1 MTETTPST
9 VERFFLAVW
18 TISTTTS
25 AILGNLV
32 VLIAI
37 KRKSIKLDRISV
49 VIIGNLAVA
58 DMGCGLYVMTNFI
71 NIVAGRYVLGEKIC
85 YISVFLCNFFFSASI
100 LSLCSLNVS
109 KATCLAFPFLAR
121 LRSTRQGC
129 FIAGFIWIA
138 ALPIL
143 GYVIMYHD
151 DFYFSPEILRCTIL
165 LSKKESGASKTA
177 AYILFLYI
185 LIPGFIILSC
195 TIGLLIYTFRK
206 AGKLKPGTLATN
218 LCVSAVFLI
227 SLLPVGMKY
236 ILASQGISNGHFT
249 RFSSYLSVLNFA
261 TNPIVYLFTIRSFGS
276 FVRKSLSLQVF

>member
-85 YISVFLCNFFFSASI
+85 YISVFLCNFFFSVSI

-109 KATCLAFPFLAR
+109 KATCLAVGHVCTSRVRVQMWQASSCFTSTFPSSSQQSGQGWRESMYPWHARHRTNANFRLHSVSLRLVPRQMWWIVRPLHNWRSCVRHNSQSPLA
-121 LRSTRQGC
+121 
-129 FIAGFIWIA
+129 
-138 ALPIL
+138 
-143 GYVIMYHD
+143 
-151 DFYFSPEILRCTIL
+151 
-165 LSKKESGASKTA
+165 AS
-177 AYILFLYI
+177 
-185 LIPGFIILSC
+185 IIS
-195 TIGLLIYTFRK
+195 RRNV
-206 AGKLKPGTLATN
+206 P
-218 LCVSAVFLI
+218 
-227 SLLPVGMKY
+227 
-236 ILASQGISNGHFT
+236 
-249 RFSSYLSVLNFA
+249 
-261 TNPIVYLFTIRSFGS
+261 
-276 FVRKSLSLQVF
+276 